1 MGRAPWTGSGQAL
14 CARRER
20 SSRLLSLFDLR
31 RPAGS
36 ASSPSFPRLLP
47 RAAARLALAALLLAG
62 AGTVAA
68 PASAATLVSNI
79 SQTAGATFGLSSS
92 NSRVATKFTT
102 GDNADGYTLSSVD
115 LVLGGVGTGDDL
127 TVTIRAVSSDDPG
140 AVHATLTNPTLA
152 NGTKTFTAPSNTTL
166 AANTTYW
173 VDLERVS
180 GTIEIGTTSN
190 NSEDAASASG
200 WSIAN
205 LGRFYGAALGGD
217 EWQHLSG
224 GRSLRFTVT
233 GTAKSSTTTPTGS
246 VWSATLTVKNLGFNF
261 LGCSNST
268 DAKCSSSSVLTDDD
282 FTHDSTNYAIT
293 ELHVDGDGDLKLTV
307 DTDLT
312 TASQSLTLDVAGTKF
327 SFGSADVKGTDYRT
341 WDTTGLSWSA
351 DDEVAV
357 SLTPPSTNTA
367 PTASD
372 GEVTT
377 DEDVAY
383 TFAHGDF
390 NFSDTDSDDTELA
403 SVKVVTLPGSGKG
416 TLKFDGTALAAGDL
430 EKTVTKAELDAD
442 KLTYE
447 PPADANGND
456 YTTFTFKVNDGDD
469 DSADTYTMT
478 IDVDS
483 VPDVTQVAV
492 TSTPQSG
499 SSPKKYGAG
508 ETIQVTVT
516 FDETVTVTD
525 DPHVEV
531 EVGTNT
537 RDADYASGS
546 ESMALVFE
554 YTVVAADA
562 DSDGIAVN
570 ADVMLDTDS
579 SSEDYIRDGDD
590 NDADVTFTALGAQ
603 SDHKVDG
610 SQTPPALGLE
620 FSTTSVD
627 IFEGDDKA
635 YNLRLDSAP
644 AANVTVAIASGDTGA
659 ATVSPSSR
667 TFTTSNWNS
676 WQQVT
681 VTGVQDNDKTS
692 ETVTITHSA
701 TGVQT
706 GTVTVR
712 VFDDEADPPNAATNL
727 RTTQW
732 HPDHDAT
739 LAWDLPATQPSG
751 VTVAKW
757 IVEYKDGVFVTDW
770 LAVHESATAISSYE
784 GGPSSVDLENDYEV
798 RVVLESTDRK
808 RAVSA
813 EFTLQSPSLPTNL
826 RVDGSA
832 ARTTVP
838 LTWDLA
844 TQPSAVTVSAVVVQ
858 QAPSGGSYTDVLT
871 LAADATS
878 ATVTG
883 LTPATGYDFRVVLE
897 TNHGRALSNNLSV
910 TTLDNAPPAGSLG
923 VSGGVAYGS
932 QFAAFEGDT
941 LTAVTSGITD
951 ENGLTTPNWRFQW
964 YRIDT
969 KRLTLVDTTV
979 TLSGATGRTYTVAA
993 SDVSDASNN
1002 KRIYFT
1008 ATYTDDDSFTHTVDD
1023 DGRVFI
1029 VQLASDA
1036 TVTATKNEEY
1046 TFSAGD
1052 FSFVGVPGTSDA
1064 LAKVKIVT
1072 VETAGDLK
1080 LDGTAV
1086 TANTEVTKQD
1096 LDDGKLTFEP
1106 AVDATGAAYA
1116 TFTFE
1121 VSGTEIGAA
1130 VFDSN
1135 TYTMTIDVRLQATP
1149 SRNNLNIRMEDNVP
1163 TLRDAANRYNYV
1175 YLSED
1180 GTGHCKVGEDPNR
1193 AGMVSKNPV
1202 VCPATKTYGLRLK
1215 AAPPEDVIV
1224 TLSSEDPD
1232 AVDVSPK
1239 SVTFTPSNWNDYQNI
1254 TVSAVADSDGLEEH
1268 AYIYHES
1275 EGAMAHTVRVAVT
1288 DTDTHTQAGHSL
1300 VYSNDTCHCLFVQPN
1315 TPKEFTVRLRFEP
1328 EDDTWITFRVY
1339 NYYGPVTGGSG
1350 AIKYAGIKVSPARV
1364 TFTPDNWE
1372 TPQTFTVVADST
1384 YTHTQAFST
1393 GTIIEDRSTTGVVM
1407 GLKPYWKQKTYPYT
1421 TSPDFRITVG
1431 SGTAFSTNIPFVE
1444 TIAAEAGSQ
1453 AARLTWALHEDD
1465 TDEDLSRWKVRHG
1478 EADDAGEV
1486 SDWGDWS
1493 TIPGSQRDTRSHV
1506 VTGLANDTRYGFQ
1519 VMPVAGDTDGFE
1531 SDTATATP
1539 EAGLTLSAPGRTDLF
1554 VDGGDA
1560 QAAMS
1565 WNGLSFGGTITG
1577 WQYRYGEHNRHNGH
1591 TTWLDWTD
1599 IGDAAATS
1607 HTVTDL
1613 VNDRDYAFQVRAMA
1627 GGNPGDMSEVQTA
1640 YVYHPL
1646 IERFVAAEVTDT
1658 SVGVEWGLPEG
1669 VEVTALR
1676 ARHRVP
1682 EGEWQSEELA
1692 LDATGHTFTGLDP
1705 ETRYNFQV
1713 VLESETGG
1721 TETGIL
1727 VQATNSDSSVI
1738 TGFTLVNASTDADIG
1753 ALGASVTAT
1762 RNGVYGIRA
1771 EVAAD
1776 ADIGSI
1782 VMQLSGEVAHSQTE
1796 SVAPYSLYGDRN
1808 NREHG
1813 RALGEG
1819 TYTISAT
1826 AYAEPQGQGD
1836 VIGTRALTFT
1846 VAVEAAPST
1855 PVLTGFVLL
1864 DTSDQSTVAALSDG
1878 AEIDL
1883 GGRSG
1888 GSFAIRAD
1896 VASDATVGSVALSLS
1911 GAKTVSRTENL
1922 APYSLYGDH
1931 HDGNGGRDLDGS
1943 SLPAGTYTLSA
1954 TAYAERR
1961 ATGSTQG
1968 TLSVSFE
1975 VLAPAALSVADAEA
1989 EEGTDAT
1996 LDFEVTLDREAA
2008 GTVMVDYATEN
2019 GTAPAGSDYTTT
2031 SGTLTFQPGER
2042 EKTVSVPVLDDDT
2055 DEGSETLTLRLTN
2068 AEGATIADGEATGT
2082 ITNSDPIPQAWLARF
2097 GRTVTGQVLDA
2108 VEARLASPR
2117 EAGAQASLAG
2127 QALPSWRGG
2136 DAAGANDDA
2145 AAHERREEEARAGL
2159 ASVTAW
2165 LAQSGSEGRGTTGF
2179 GARGDESGREP
2190 ESRALTP
2197 RDLIVGTSFALTG
2210 GSSQG
2215 GGYASLWGR
2224 GSIAGFNGR
2233 DGDVT
2238 VDGEVTTGLI
2248 GADWASADWTAGLA
2262 LGHSTGTGGWRKGG
2276 ACDLNCGGAIEA
2288 TLSGVYPF
2296 AGLDL
2301 TERLT
2306 LWAAAGYGAGEVTVT
2321 PEGEA
2326 GLTADL
2332 TLAMGAAGLR
2342 SEVLRPVDGNGL
2354 ALAVKGDA
2362 RFTRTSSD
2370 AVRSGD
2376 GNLAAS
2382 EADVWLLRTGVEGS
2396 RPVVLGEGGATL
2408 TPSFEVGL
2416 RLDGGDAETGMGA
2429 DLGGGVAFADS
2440 KNGLSLDMKARGLV
2454 AHEAPGF
2461 REWGAS
2467 LSGAWDPRPQTGRG
2481 LSMSLRQSWGAAPS
2495 GGMDALLGR
2504 ETLAGLAA
2512 NDDGAGRFEASS
2524 RLDAELGYG
2533 WPAFGGGFTGTPN
2546 IGFGL
2551 SDGGARDWRIGWR
2564 LAPAGAAAAG
2574 FEMNLDATRSE
2585 PANDADPP
2593 VHGVML
2599 RGAMRW

>member
-1 MGRAPWTGSGQAL
+1 MNDGDDDSADTYTMTIDVDSVPDVTGVAVTSTPKSGTTPKKYGEGEKIQITVTFDEAVTVTGDPHVDVQVGSNERDAAYESGSNSMAL
-14 CARRER
+14 VFEYEVVAAD
-20 SSRLLSLFDLR
+20 SDSDGISIAADDLKLDSNDKIR
-31 RPAGS
+31 DSDDNDADVTH
-36 ASSPSFPRLLP
+36 
-47 RAAARLALAALLLAG
+47 AALG
-62 AGTVAA
+62 AQ
-68 PASAATLVSNI
+68 SAHKVDGSQTPPSPPVVSPTALVSNTG
-79 SQTAGATFGLSSS
+79 QTAGSNAQLNNDQTRLAT
-92 NSRVATKFTT
+92 AFTT

-115 LVLGGVGTGDDL
+115 LVLGSAGSGDNI
-127 TVTIRAVSSDDPG
+127 TVTIRVDSSGDPG

-152 NGTKTFTAPSNTTL
+152 NGTKTFTAPTNTTL
-166 AANTTYW
+166 DKDTTYW
-173 VDLERVS
+173 VHIQWVS
-180 GTIEIGTTSN
+180 GGLNLGTTAS

-205 LGRFYGAALGGD
+205 VGRAYSRIIGGFEWNNLG
-217 EWQHLSG
+217 S
-224 GRSLRFTVT
+224 GRSLRFAVS
-233 GTAKSSTTTPTGS
+233 GTAKSS
-246 VWSATLTVKNLGFNF
+246 
-261 LGCSNST
+261 
-268 DAKCSSSSVLTDDD
+268 
-282 FTHDSTNYAIT
+282 
-293 ELHVDGDGDLKLTV
+293 
-307 DTDLT
+307 
-312 TASQSLTLDVAGTKF
+312 
-327 SFGSADVKGTDYRT
+327 
-341 WDTTGLSWSA
+341 
-351 DDEVAV
+351 
-357 SLTPPSTNTA
+357 STNTA

-372 GEVTT
+372 GEVETL
-377 DEDVAY
+377 EDVAY
-383 TFAHGDF
+383 TFQASDF

-403 SVKVVTLPGSGKG
+403 SVKVVSLPGSGKG

-469 DSADTYTMT
+469 DSDDAYTMT
-478 IDVDS
+478 IDVDP
-483 VPDVTQVAV
+483 VPDVTGVAV

-570 ADVMLDTDS
+570 ANVMLDTDS
-579 SSEDYIRDGDD
+579 SSEDYIRDADD

-610 SQTPPALGLE
+610 SQTPP
-620 FSTTSVD
+620 TDNT
-627 IFEGDDKA
+627 
-635 YNLRLDSAP
+635 AP
-644 AANVTVAIASGDTGA
+644 
-659 ATVSPSSR
+659 TVSGAEVTAAKPKELVV
-667 TFTTSNWNS
+667 TF
-676 WQQVT
+676 
-681 VTGVQDNDKTS
+681 S
-692 ETVTITHSA
+692 EALA
-701 TGVQT
+701 TGSV
-706 GTVTVR
+706 
-712 VFDDEADPPNAATNL
+712 
-727 RTTQW
+727 
-732 HPDHDAT
+732 
-739 LAWDLPATQPSG
+739 PAKT
-751 VTVAKW
+751 A
-757 IVEYKDGVFVTDW
+757 F
-770 LAVHESATAISSYE
+770 AV
-784 GGPSSVDLENDYEV
+784 
-798 RVVLESTDRK
+798 K
-808 RAVSA
+808 
-813 EFTLQSPSLPTNL
+813 
-826 RVDGSA
+826 VDGSA
-832 ARTTVP
+832 GPGVSTVAIDGARVKLGLAVALDAGQTSVTVDYTNPGTANDP
-838 LTWDLA
+838 LKDAADNEVA
-844 TQPSAVTVSAVVVQ
+844 TFSNQAVTNNAPACPDGQPASAIWEACLTVGKEHAVIYGYNSASGLGALSDDNFTLKGRDVRVARLDFIDPLGLTLIFAETYPFHATDLQ
-858 QAPSGGSYTDVLT
+858 LQVGATSLNLPSGDNNWGWASPGFTWTDANIGDKVSVSLR
-871 LAADATS
+871 LKADADVTAPTLQS

-883 LTPATGYDFRVVLE
+883 AELALTFDESLHAQ
-897 TNHGRALSNNLSV
+897 
-910 TTLDNAPPAGSLG
+910 TT
-923 VSGGVAYGS
+923 
-932 QFAAFEGDT
+932 
-941 LTAVTSGITD
+941 
-951 ENGLTTPNWRFQW
+951 
-964 YRIDT
+964 RIDASAF
-969 KRLTLVDTTV
+969 TV
-979 TLSGATGRTYTVAA
+979 
-993 SDVSDASNN
+993 
-1002 KRIYFT
+1002 K
-1008 ATYTDDDSFTHTVDD
+1008 
-1023 DGRVFI
+1023 
-1029 VQLASDA
+1029 
-1036 TVTATKNEEY
+1036 
-1046 TFSAGD
+1046 
-1052 FSFVGVPGTSDA
+1052 VG
-1064 LAKVKIVT
+1064 
-1072 VETAGDLK
+1072 
-1080 LDGTAV
+1080 GTAV
-1086 TANTEVTKQD
+1086 DLEDPANADPVVH
-1096 LDDGKLTFEP
+1096 DGATITLTLAA
-1106 AVDATGAAYA
+1106 AVDPAD
-1116 TFTFE
+1116 
-1121 VSGTEIGAA
+1121 A
-1130 VFDSN
+1130 VTV
-1135 TYTMTIDVRLQATP
+1135 TYTRPASGAMIRDLSGNRAASFTDQAVDHRTQP
-1149 SRNNLNIRMEDNVP
+1149 AGNNLNIRMEDNVP
-1163 TLRDAANRYNYV
+1163 ILREERNSYNYV

-1193 AGMVSKNPV
+1193 AGRVSADPV

-1224 TLSSEDPD
+1224 TLSSEDPA
-1232 AVDVSPK
+1232 AVEVSPK

-1339 NYYGPVTGGSG
+1339 DYYGPVTGGSG
-1350 AIKYAGIKVSPARV
+1350 AIKYAGIKVSPARI

-1384 YTHTQAFST
+1384 YDHVDPKTKAVDK
-1393 GTIIEDRSTTGVVM
+1393 GRSTTGVVM

-1431 SGTAFSTNIPFVE
+1431 SGVEFATNIPFVE

-1478 EADDAGEV
+1478 EADDEGEV

-1627 GGNPGDMSEVQTA
+1627 GENPGDMSEVQTA

-1676 ARHRVP
+1676 ARYRVP
-1682 EGEWQSEELA
+1682 EGEWQSEDIA

-1727 VQATNSDSSVI
+1727 VQATNSDTSVI

-1753 ALGASVTAT
+1753 ALGASVSAT

-1813 RALGEG
+1813 RALDEG

-1826 AYAEPQGQGD
+1826 AYAEAQGQGD

-1855 PVLTGFVLL
+1855 PVLTGFTLL
-1864 DTSDQSTVAALSDG
+1864 DASDQAVVAALSDG

-1896 VASDATVGSVALSLS
+1896 VASDATVGSVALSLT
-1911 GAKTVSRTENL
+1911 GAKAVSRTENL

-1931 HDGNGGRDLDGS
+1931 HDGNGGRDLDGA

-1954 TAYAERR
+1954 TAHAERGASGTVR
-1961 ATGSTQG
+1961 G

-1996 LDFEVTLDREAA
+1996 LDFQVTLDREAA
-2008 GTVMVDYATEN
+2008 GTVTVEYATEN
-2019 GTAPAGSDYTTT
+2019 GTAVAGSDYTAT

-2042 EKTVSVPVLDDDT
+2042 EKTIAVPVLDDEW
-2055 DEGSETLTLRLTN
+2055 DEGEETMTLRLSN
-2068 AEGATIADGEATGT
+2068 AQGAVIADGEATGT
-2082 ITNSDPIPQAWLARF
+2082 ITNSDPIQKMWLARF
-2097 GRTVTGQVLDA
+2097 GRTVGSQVVDA
-2108 VEARLASPR
+2108 VAERLGTPL
-2117 EAGAQASLAG
+2117 AGAQVTIGGQGVDLTRTEDGEALA
-2127 QALPSWRGG
+2127 QALVGVARIFGAQTMEDDA
-2136 DAAGANDDA
+2136 DAARSGAGAWQRADAWDRPATGAEARSMSERDVLLGSAFHFSRSADDGGPGFA
-2145 AAHERREEEARAGL
+2145 AWGRVSAGGFDAEEAHEKGP
-2159 ASVTAW
+2159 V
-2165 LAQSGSEGRGTTGF
+2165 
-2179 GARGDESGREP
+2179 DM
-2190 ESRALTP
+2190 
-2197 RDLIVGTSFALTG
+2197 
-2210 GSSQG
+2210 
-2215 GGYASLWGR
+2215 
-2224 GSIAGFNGR
+2224 
-2233 DGDVT
+2233 
-2238 VDGEVTTGLI
+2238 DGEVTTGI
-2248 GADWASADWTAGLA
+2248 VGADAAWERWLAGVAVSVSEGEGTYAYGDVGEGALESTLTGVHPYARLEVSERVQAWGLLGFGAGRMTMRPEGRDPIETDIDMRLGAVGAQGALMEASE
-2262 LGHSTGTGGWRKGG
+2262 TG
-2276 ACDLNCGGAIEA
+2276 
-2288 TLSGVYPF
+2288 
-2296 AGLDL
+2296 GLDL
-2301 TERLT
+2301 
-2306 LWAAAGYGAGEVTVT
+2306 
-2321 PEGEA
+2321 
-2326 GLTADL
+2326 
-2332 TLAMGAAGLR
+2332 
-2342 SEVLRPVDGNGL
+2342 VL
-2354 ALAVKGDA
+2354 KGDA
-2362 RFTRTSSD
+2362 FLVQMES
-2370 AVRSGD
+2370 AKAP
-2376 GNLAAS
+2376 NS
-2382 EADVWLLRTGVEGS
+2382 EATSVDASRARVTLAGS
-2396 RPVVLGEGGATL
+2396 RTFALGERAAL
-2408 TPSFEVGL
+2408 TPELEVGL
-2416 RLDGGDAETGMGA
+2416 RHDGGDAETGTGVE
-2429 DLGGGVAFADS
+2429 LGGRIAYANAGLTVEASARTLITHDDS
-2440 KNGLSLDMKARGLV
+2440 GY
-2454 AHEAPGF
+2454 E
-2461 REWGAS
+2461 EWGAS
-2467 LSGAWDPRPQTGRG
+2467 GSVRLDPGASGRG
-2481 LSMSLRQSWGAAPS
+2481 LSFTLAPTLGAASSGVERLWSLR
-2495 GGMDALLGR
+2495 DAR
-2504 ETLAGLAA
+2504 ELT
-2512 NDDGAGRFEASS
+2512 NDDEFEAEG

-2533 WPAFGGGFTGTPN
+2533 LPVFGAFTGTPYA
-2546 IGFGL
+2546 GLGL
-2551 SDGGARDWRIGWR
+2551 SDGGRDYRLGWR
-2564 LAPAGAAAAG
+2564 LIPGGTAHD
-2574 FEMNLDATRSE
+2574 FELGVEGTWAE
-2585 PANDADPP
+2585 PANDDADPQRA
-2593 VHGVML
+2593 VML
-2599 RGAMRW
+2599 RGALHW